1 MMLKTLSLAMTL
13 VVSMAIVLPAVAAD
27 EQATNPTVFDAKLQ
41 SCSAC
46 HGENGGKPI
55 LDYPILA
62 GQYPD
67 YLAQVLRDYRA
78 GRRKNPVMS
87 ALAVGLSDSEIEQL
101 AAFFASQEGLLNL
114 RY

>member
-1 MMLKTLSLAMTL
+1 MMLKTLSRAMPF
-13 VVSMAIVLPAVAAD
+13 VVSMAIVVPAAAD
-27 EQATNPTVFDAKLQ
+27 EQATDPAVFAAKLQ

-67 YLAQVLRDYRA
+67 YLAQALRDYRA

-101 AAFFASQEGLLNL
+101 ATFFGSQEGLLNL